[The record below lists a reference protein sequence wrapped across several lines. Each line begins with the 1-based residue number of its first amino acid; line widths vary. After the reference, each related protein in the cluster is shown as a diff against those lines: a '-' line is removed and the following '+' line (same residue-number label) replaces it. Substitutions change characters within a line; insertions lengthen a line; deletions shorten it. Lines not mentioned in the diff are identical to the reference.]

1 MNLTKF
7 YMYCPK
13 CGHKTNNCIPPCK
26 VCKYYMLK
34 MYMSTEN
41 LNREISKANTLK
53 NNTDKDIL
61 MDSKCD
67 KQFIKN
73 TDKDTDEDLSN
84 YYFEIE
90 I

>member
-1 MNLTKF
+1 MKMNLTKF

-13 CGHKTNNCIPPCK
+13 CGHKTDNCIPPCK

-34 MYMSTEN
+34 MYMSTKN
-41 LNREISKANTLK
+41 LNKEISTVNTF
-53 NNTDKDIL
+53 T
-61 MDSKCD
+61 
-67 KQFIKN
+67 KN
-73 TDKDTDEDLSN
+73 TDKDVDEDLSN